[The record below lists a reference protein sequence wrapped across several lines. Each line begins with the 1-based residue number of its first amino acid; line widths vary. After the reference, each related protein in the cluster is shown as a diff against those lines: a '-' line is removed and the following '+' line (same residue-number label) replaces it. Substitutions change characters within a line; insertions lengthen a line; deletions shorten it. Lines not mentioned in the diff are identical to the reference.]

1 MDEDIL
7 NLIAGDEEAS
17 ELDIVSEVEE
27 AGRISSEAKSM
38 ARKLRQKIDGN
49 CASENRMNSSLRSDG
64 GASVTNRTVCAKL
77 PKLHVKRFNGNVCEW
92 QEFWDS
98 FESAIHGN
106 GSLSDVDKFNYLRG
120 LLGEPAKSC
129 IAGYSLT
136 SANYNAAIDALKE
149 RYGKP
154 ESVQRAH
161 MQKLLNLDRV
171 KDPRDITSLRHLCD
185 SVEAHHRG
193 LDALG
198 VDSATYSSIVV
209 PYVLNL
215 IPESIRLLI
224 TRGENFHQ
232 WDMDDMLRALKCEV
246 ELREEHRVQR
256 EQRERHGDPE
266 KSSNGARRND
276 TKTASALL
284 TKSGPVRCAFC
295 LGCHRHEECE
305 KIKSIEERKNIIKKY
320 GRCYICL
327 EKGHMA
333 RDCDNN
339 IKCSIC
345 KKNHHKALCDSGKE
359 SKPQGTVGQGSP
371 KNSCEKAGCN
381 VALQTAQAKLVGSK
395 SGRVRVLLDS
405 GSQRSFV
412 TERTAKALG
421 CKVVREENLRI
432 GTFGKRALEN
442 ELRRVV
448 RLDLSSLSGGE
459 VVSIEA
465 YVVPEISVISN
476 QHLEVVRN
484 NFEHLKGLWLSDVCK
499 VNEELEVNV
508 LVGADYLWSLQKGR
522 IMRGKQGEPVA
533 IETVLGWVVSGPVGS
548 TDKNQPATAQVN
560 FCSANK
566 TCINVENFWDLE
578 SLGIKDKEG
587 HDPLPTNYDLS
598 LKRMKG
604 QIRRLGKNPELLKEY
619 DTIIKAQEELGIIE
633 RVGKDSVINSHAK
646 IHYMPH
652 QAVVRKDAKTTKCD
666 REFSEK
672 KSFYVDDL
680 ASGESSTERAYQ
692 LYRKAN
698 ERMNEGGFKLRKWRT
713 NDSALRSQIEEDV
726 RDVESSCVDEQTYA
740 KTTLAQVQGQFGKV
754 LGLEWDSVGDVII
767 FDFENLSAKAEN
779 TEPTK
784 RNVLSLLACIFD
796 PLGLLSPT
804 IVKAK
809 ILFQDICYSGVDWD
823 DTLPKSVKEKWE
835 KWLRDL
841 KEVKSVSIGRYSSG
855 VTDTSG
861 SESKQRY
868 FLHGFGDASKRAY
881 CAVVYLVVLNGN
893 DVRVKLIA
901 SKTRVAPMKELSIP
915 RLELMAARI
924 LAHLM
929 SAVRKALE
937 SEYNFE
943 GVKYWTDSMTVL
955 YWIVNSGNWKQ
966 FVQHRVDEILRLS
979 SKTEWSHCP
988 GKENP
993 ADLGSRGVLMTEL
1006 KNAEVWWSGPSWLRG
1021 SPRHYPMVK
1030 EIVPTVDS
1038 KVEEKRSFVVNLII
1052 SARSLFG
1059 IGNVISIS
1067 KYSTLTRLL
1076 RVTAWVKRFVYNLKQ
1091 KKLGLE
1097 IFTGPI
1103 KASEMN
1109 DGECEWIKSAQLEL
1123 REQPE
1128 FKQLERQ
1135 YGLIEMNGILHC
1147 TGRLGESDL
1156 EAEAREPIVLP
1167 RRQYFTELVIRQC
1180 HESVMHGG
1188 VRSTLAQLRSK
1199 YWVPKGRQ
1207 EVKRVSGGCVACKR
1221 WNSKPCTQIKQAA
1234 LPEFRVRRAAPFEN
1248 SGVDFAGPLYVKQ
1261 RQGKGEWKTGVI
1273 QELIC
1278 GKDKVVRGARVCVMT
1293 NGRRQVLNRAIQH
1306 LYPVEVKDESKV
1318 EGVVKEDIVSG
1329 CKEKT
1334 KRKAA
1339 LDARWKSERLCRLF
1353 IANKLHK
1360 TNRIRVQINFLD
1372 ELSEFCDKWIGKLS
1386 KAIAPFRNMRLLEGN
1401 RTSTG

>member
-1 MDEDIL
+1 
-7 NLIAGDEEAS
+7 
-17 ELDIVSEVEE
+17 
-27 AGRISSEAKSM
+27 
-38 ARKLRQKIDGN
+38 
-49 CASENRMNSSLRSDG
+49 
-64 GASVTNRTVCAKL
+64 
-77 PKLHVKRFNGNVCEW
+77 
-92 QEFWDS
+92 
-98 FESAIHGN
+98 
-106 GSLSDVDKFNYLRG
+106 
-120 LLGEPAKSC
+120 
-129 IAGYSLT
+129 
-136 SANYNAAIDALKE
+136 
-149 RYGKP
+149 
-154 ESVQRAH
+154 
-161 MQKLLNLDRV
+161 
-171 KDPRDITSLRHLCD
+171 
-185 SVEAHHRG
+185 
-193 LDALG
+193 
-198 VDSATYSSIVV
+198 
-209 PYVLNL
+209 
-215 IPESIRLLI
+215 
-224 TRGENFHQ
+224 
-232 WDMDDMLRALKCEV
+232 
-246 ELREEHRVQR
+246 
-256 EQRERHGDPE
+256 
-266 KSSNGARRND
+266 
-276 TKTASALL
+276 
-284 TKSGPVRCAFC
+284 
-295 LGCHRHEECE
+295 
-305 KIKSIEERKNIIKKY
+305 
-320 GRCYICL
+320 
-327 EKGHMA
+327 
-333 RDCDNN
+333 
-339 IKCSIC
+339 
-345 KKNHHKALCDSGKE
+345 
-359 SKPQGTVGQGSP
+359 
-371 KNSCEKAGCN
+371 
-381 VALQTAQAKLVGSK
+381 
-395 SGRVRVLLDS
+395 
-405 GSQRSFV
+405 
-412 TERTAKALG
+412 
-421 CKVVREENLRI
+421 
-432 GTFGKRALEN
+432 
-442 ELRRVV
+442 
-448 RLDLSSLSGGE
+448 
-459 VVSIEA
+459 
-465 YVVPEISVISN
+465 
-476 QHLEVVRN
+476 
-484 NFEHLKGLWLSDVCK
+484 
-499 VNEELEVNV
+499 
-508 LVGADYLWSLQKGR
+508 
-522 IMRGKQGEPVA
+522 MRGKQGEPVA

-578 SLGIKDKEG
+578 SLGIKDKVSDVHESVINDLSFDGTRYSVGLPWREG

-652 QAVVRKDAKTTKCD
+652 QAVVRKDAKTTKVRVVYDASAKVLKSSVSLNDCLHIGPSLNPLLFDILLRFREQRIALIADIEKAFLNIEVHERD
-666 REFSEK
+666 RDSLRK
-672 KSFYVDDL
+672 TAKSFYVDDL

-754 LGLEWDSVGDVII
+754 LGLEWDSVGCESGKHGTDEEKCVESVS
-767 FDFENLSAKAEN
+767 F
-779 TEPTK
+779 
-784 RNVLSLLACIFD
+784 
-796 PLGLLSPT
+796 
-804 IVKAK
+804 
-809 ILFQDICYSGVDWD
+809 GVDWD
-823 DTLPKSVKEKWE
+823 ITLPKSVKEKWE
-835 KWLRDL
+835 KWWRDL

-881 CAVVYLVVLNGN
+881 YAVVYLVVLNGN

-979 SKTEWSHCP
+979 SKQS
-988 GKENP
+988 GVIVQ
-993 ADLGSRGVLMTEL
+993 DRLG
-1006 KNAEVWWSGPSWLRG
+1006 WG

-1091 KKLGLE
+1091 KRLGLE

-1261 RQGKGEWKTGVI
+1261 RRFFARFGTPKLIVSDNAKTFKAAKKTLRDLFQCEEVDNCLSAKNIEWRFNLERAPWWGGFFERMIGLVKVCLRKVLGNAKLTFDELTTVLAEVEAKLNSRPLTYEYEEVNSEVLTPAHLVYGRRIVTLPDSKDSKINDLGQDSTRTNTRTRFKHLSTILEHFWSRWKREYLTNLREFHKGKKRGEWKTGVI

-1318 EGVVKEDIVSG
+1318 EGLLRRIWLADVRRRLRERRLWTPG
-1329 CKEKT
+1329 G
-1334 KRKAA
+1334 RLAM
-1339 LDARWKSERLCRLF
+1339 LDS
-1353 IANKLHK
+1353 
-1360 TNRIRVQINFLD
+1360 
-1372 ELSEFCDKWIGKLS
+1372 
-1386 KAIAPFRNMRLLEGN
+1386 
-1401 RTSTG
+1401 

>member
-1 MDEDIL
+1 MEELARKKRVRAGHRGYLTKVVASAAGLVDAFDERRKNDAEEQRDKILETVAMLQKLDEDIL

-578 SLGIKDKEG
+578 SLGIKDKVSDVHESVINDLSFDGTRYSVGLPWREG

-652 QAVVRKDAKTTKCD
+652 QAVVRKDAKTTKVRVVYDASAKVLKSSVSLNDCLHIGPSLNPLLFDILLRFREQRIALIADIEKAFLNIEVHERD
-666 REFSEK
+666 RDSLRK
-672 KSFYVDDL
+672 TAKSFYVDDL

-988 GKENP
+988 E
-993 ADLGSRGVLMTEL
+993 RGGLVVRTVLV
-1006 KNAEVWWSGPSWLRG
+1006 AG

-1091 KKLGLE
+1091 KRLGLE

-1261 RQGKGEWKTGVI
+1261 RQV
-1273 QELIC
+1273 
-1278 GKDKVVRGARVCVMT
+1278 
-1293 NGRRQVLNRAIQH
+1293 
-1306 LYPVEVKDESKV
+1306 
-1318 EGVVKEDIVSG
+1318 
-1329 CKEKT
+1329 
-1334 KRKAA
+1334 
-1339 LDARWKSERLCRLF
+1339 
-1353 IANKLHK
+1353 
-1360 TNRIRVQINFLD
+1360 
-1372 ELSEFCDKWIGKLS
+1372 
-1386 KAIAPFRNMRLLEGN
+1386 
-1401 RTSTG
+1401 

>member
-1 MDEDIL
+1 M
-7 NLIAGDEEAS
+7 EELARKKR
-17 ELDIVSEVEE
+17 VR
-27 AGRISSEAKSM
+27 AGRAGHRG
-38 ARKLRQKIDGN
+38 AKLR
-49 CASENRMNSSLRSDG
+49 
-64 GASVTNRTVCAKL
+64 
-77 PKLHVKRFNGNVCEW
+77 
-92 QEFWDS
+92 
-98 FESAIHGN
+98 
-106 GSLSDVDKFNYLRG
+106 
-120 LLGEPAKSC
+120 
-129 IAGYSLT
+129 
-136 SANYNAAIDALKE
+136 
-149 RYGKP
+149 
-154 ESVQRAH
+154 
-161 MQKLLNLDRV
+161 
-171 KDPRDITSLRHLCD
+171 
-185 SVEAHHRG
+185 
-193 LDALG
+193 
-198 VDSATYSSIVV
+198 
-209 PYVLNL
+209 
-215 IPESIRLLI
+215 
-224 TRGENFHQ
+224 
-232 WDMDDMLRALKCEV
+232 
-246 ELREEHRVQR
+246 
-256 EQRERHGDPE
+256 
-266 KSSNGARRND
+266 
-276 TKTASALL
+276 
-284 TKSGPVRCAFC
+284 
-295 LGCHRHEECE
+295 
-305 KIKSIEERKNIIKKY
+305 
-320 GRCYICL
+320 
-327 EKGHMA
+327 
-333 RDCDNN
+333 
-339 IKCSIC
+339 C
-345 KKNHHKALCDSGKE
+345 K
-359 SKPQGTVGQGSP
+359 
-371 KNSCEKAGCN
+371 
-381 VALQTAQAKLVGSK
+381 TAQAKLVGSK
-395 SGRVRVLLDS
+395 SGRVRFLLDS

-476 QHLEVVRN
+476 QHLE
-484 NFEHLKGLWLSDVCK
+484 
-499 VNEELEVNV
+499 
-508 LVGADYLWSLQKGR
+508 KGR

-548 TDKNQPATAQVN
+548 TDKNQPATAQ
-560 FCSANK
+560 
-566 TCINVENFWDLE
+566 
-578 SLGIKDKEG
+578 
-587 HDPLPTNYDLS
+587 
-598 LKRMKG
+598 
-604 QIRRLGKNPELLKEY
+604 
-619 DTIIKAQEELGIIE
+619 AQEELGIIE

-652 QAVVRKDAKTTKCD
+652 QAVVRKDAKTTKVRVVYDASAKVLKSSVSLNDCLHIGPSLNPLLFDILLRFREQRIALIADIEKAFLNIEVHERDRDSLRFLWVDDVLRNNLNLVVYRFCRVIFGVNSSPFLLNSTLRHHISKYLQCD

-672 KSFYVDDL
+672 LLKSFYVDDL

-1006 KNAEVWWSGPSWLRG
+1006 KNAEAWWSGPSWLRG

-1038 KVEEKRSFVVNLII
+1038 KVEEKRSFVVNLIT

-1091 KKLGLE
+1091 KRLGLE

-1135 YGLIEMNGILHC
+1135 YGLIEMNRILHC

-1261 RQGKGEWKTGVI
+1261 RRFFARFGTPKLIVSDNAKTFKAAKKTLRDLFQCEEVDNCLSAKNIEWRFNLERAPWWGGFFERMIGLVKVCLRKVLGNAKLTFD
-1273 QELIC
+1273 ELTTVLAEAEA
-1278 GKDKVVRGARVCVMT
+1278 KLNSRPLTYEYEEVNSEVLTPAHLVY
-1293 NGRRQVLNRAIQH
+1293 GRRIVTL
-1306 LYPVEVKDESKV
+1306 PDSKDSK
-1318 EGVVKEDIVSG
+1318 
-1329 CKEKT
+1329 
-1334 KRKAA
+1334 
-1339 LDARWKSERLCRLF
+1339 
-1353 IANKLHK
+1353 
-1360 TNRIRVQINFLD
+1360 INDL
-1372 ELSEFCDKWIGKLS
+1372 G
-1386 KAIAPFRNMRLLEGN
+1386 LE
-1401 RTSTG
+1401 